1 MATTGTRGSTDRAS
15 DYGSE
20 GWGFESLRVR
30 CCDESGA
37 CVRQMSLPDLN
48 NQEASEVSAIPS
60 LVGYPLSDGLIYR
73 PSYSDPHH
81 AASAASIVGGGAGDA
96 ARE

>member
-1 MATTGTRGSTDRAS
+1 
-15 DYGSE
+15 
-20 GWGFESLRVR
+20 VR

-73 PSYSDPHH
+73 PSYSICLGW
-81 AASAASIVGGGAGDA
+81 SIVGGGAGDA